1 MTLVALLLLV
11 SANAD
16 ICSLVPVAS
25 LGLRVGH
32 LGGKGGQS
40 ESRLPQLRFPDT
52 VALLLSLANVD
63 FWLRENAIVITI

>member
-16 ICSLVPVAS
+16 VCSLVPVAS
-25 LGLRVGH
+25 LGPRVGH
-32 LGGKGGQS
+32 LGGNGRQC

-63 FWLRENAIVITI
+63 FWLRENAIVIAF